1 MLRYLL
7 RKLPTGVLVLLLA
20 TVPVFLVL
28 RLSPGDPGA
37 TLAGPDATPEAV
49 EAARHQLGLD
59 RPLVEQYGDW
69 IGGVVTGDLSTSF
82 VNGAEVSEIVSRGI
96 GNTGMLAL
104 CALLLALLLAFPL
117 GVAGAVVRRGWLR
130 TLLAGVNVLMLAVP
144 TYVTGVVLVL
154 VFAVG
159 LRLLPPGGYVSFFD
173 DPVES
178 IQFLVLPS
186 ICLALPAAAVLARF
200 LTASLQRAVREEYYF
215 AARMRGLRGRRL
227 LVRHGLPNSVGP
239 VVTVLGIQ
247 IGNLLG
253 GAVIV
258 EGVFAWPGLGQAMVR
273 AAEARDYPVVQALLL
288 LAVAVFI
295 VLQLLSDV
303 VYAAIDPRMRE
314 RT

>member
-7 RKLPTGVLVLLLA
+7 RRLPSALLVLLLA

-28 RLSPGDPGA
+28 RLSPGDPAA
-37 TLAGPDATPEAV
+37 TLAGPDAGPEAID
-49 EAARHQLGLD
+49 AARAELGLD
-59 RPLVEQYGDW
+59 RPLAAQYTDW
-69 IGGVVTGDLSTSF
+69 LGGVLTGDLSTSF
-82 VNGAEVSEIVSRGI
+82 VNGAEVSEIVSRGV
-96 GNTGMLAL
+96 GNTGMLAMS
-104 CALLLALLLAFPL
+104 ALLLALLLAFPL
-117 GVAGAVVRRGWLR
+117 GVAGAMARSGWVR
-130 TLLAGVNVLMLAVP
+130 TLLAAVNVLMLAVP

-159 LRLLPPGGYVSFFD
+159 LKVLPSGGYVSFFE
-173 DPVES
+173 DPVAGA
-178 IQFLVLPS
+178 QFLLLPS
-186 ICLALPAAAVLARF
+186 VCLALPAAAVLARF
-200 LTASLQRAVREEYYF
+200 LTAALQRSVREEYWF
-215 AARMRGLRGRRL
+215 AARMRGLGRRRL
-227 LVRHGLPNSVGP
+227 LLRHGLPNSLGP
-239 VVTVLGIQ
+239 VITVLGIQ
-247 IGNLLG
+247 IGHLLG

-303 VYAAIDPRMRE
+303 LGAAVDPRVRE

>member
-7 RKLPTGVLVLLLA
+7 RRLPASVLVLLLA

-28 RLSPGDPGA
+28 RLSPGDPA
-37 TLAGPDATPEAV
+37 AMLAGPDASPAAV
-49 EAARHQLGLD
+49 AAARHELGLD
-59 RPLVEQYGDW
+59 RPLAAQYADW
-69 IGGVVTGDLSTSF
+69 TGGVLRGDLSTSF
-82 VNGAEVSEIVSRGI
+82 ANGAEVSEIVGRGI

-104 CALLLALLLAFPL
+104 SALLLALALAFPL
-117 GVAGAVVRRGWLR
+117 GVAGAVVRTGWLR
-130 TLLAGVNVLMLAVP
+130 GLLASVTVLMLAVP
-144 TYVTGVVLVL
+144 TYVTGVVLIL

-159 LRLLPPGGYVSFFD
+159 LRLLPSGGYVSFFGN
-173 DPVES
+173 PVES
-178 IQFLVLPS
+178 VQFLLLPS
-186 ICLALPAAAVLARF
+186 LCLALPAAAVLARF
-200 LTASLQRAVREEYYF
+200 LTASLQRAMAEEYYF

-227 LVRHGLPNSVGP
+227 LVRHGLPNSLGP

-258 EGVFAWPGLGQAMVR
+258 EGVFAWPGLGQAMVD

-303 VYAAIDPRMRE
+303 VYAVIDPRVRE